1 MGLAAA
7 VVAIISLVQV
17 CEAQQCGSQAGNAL
31 CANDLCCSQYGYCGS
46 TAAYCGTGCQ
56 SQCRC
61 GSQAG
66 NALCANG
73 LCCSQYGYCGST
85 AAYCGTGCQSQFCEA
100 QQCGSQ
106 AGNALCAN
114 DLCCSQYGYCGSTA
128 AYCGTG
134 CQSQC
139 RCGSQ
144 AGNALCANGL
154 CCSQYG
160 YCGSTAAYCGT
171 GCQSQCTA
179 TPSPPPPPA
188 SSGSGVGNILT
199 NSLFNSFFP
208 NRNAFYT
215 YAAFISAANAY
226 PSFGT
231 TGSSVQIRQEI
242 AAFCA
247 HVTQE
252 TSGLVYINEIDQSQ
266 YCDPSSTQYPCAAGQ
281 EYYGRGPL
289 QISWNFNYGA
299 ASASVG
305 SNILANPNQVSSD
318 PVLAFKTAL
327 WFWTTA
333 SPPKPSCH
341 DVMIGNWTPSS
352 ADIAAGREPGFGET
366 INIINGGI
374 ECDQTSA
381 AASNRITYYQ
391 NFCSQLGVSPGSNLN
406 CASAQPY

>member
-1 MGLAAA
+1 LVTKLSKSKLLSLDIILISTLRKLTQLVCFVLGTQFKEEELKMKVLKFRAAAAVVNLIGLAAA

-17 CEAQQCGSQAGNAL
+17 CEAQECGSQAGNAL
-31 CANDLCCSQYGYCGS
+31 CANDLCCSQYGYCGN

-61 GSQAG
+61 GSQGG

-73 LCCSQYGYCGST
+73 LCCSQYGYCGVGT
-85 AAYCGTGCQSQFCEA
+85 AYCA
-100 QQCGSQ
+100 P
-106 AGNALCAN
+106 GN
-114 DLCCSQYGYCGSTA
+114 
-128 AYCGTG
+128 

-139 RCGSQ
+139 P
-144 AGNALCANGL
+144 
-154 CCSQYG
+154 
-160 YCGSTAAYCGT
+160 ST
-171 GCQSQCTA
+171 
-179 TPSPPPPPA
+179 PPPPPPPA

-208 NRNAFYT
+208 NRNSFYT

-231 TGSSVQIRQEI
+231 TGSSVQMRQEV

-266 YCDPSSTQYPCAAGQ
+266 FCDPSSSTQYPCAAGQ

-289 QISWNFNYGA
+289 QITWNFNYGA

-305 SNILANPNQVSSD
+305 YNILANPNEVSSD

-374 ECDQTSA
+374 ECDQTSS

-391 NFCSQLGVSPGSNLN
+391 NFCSQLGVSPGPNLS

>member
-1 MGLAAA
+1 LTQLLCFVLGTQFKEEELKMKVLKFRAAAAVVNLIGLAAA

-46 TAAYCGTGCQ
+46 TTAYCG
-56 SQCRC
+56 S
-61 GSQAG
+61 
-66 NALCANG
+66 
-73 LCCSQYGYCGST
+73 
-85 AAYCGTGCQSQFCEA
+85 
-100 QQCGSQ
+100 
-106 AGNALCAN
+106 
-114 DLCCSQYGYCGSTA
+114 
-128 AYCGTG
+128 
-134 CQSQC
+134 
-139 RCGSQ
+139 
-144 AGNALCANGL
+144 
-154 CCSQYG
+154 
-160 YCGSTAAYCGT
+160 
-171 GCQSQCTA
+171 GCQSQCTS
-179 TPSPPPPPA
+179 TPSPPPPA

-208 NRNAFYT
+208 NRNSFYT

-231 TGSSVQIRQEI
+231 TGSSVQMKQEV

-252 TSGLVYINEIDQSQ
+252 TSGLFYINEIDQSQ
-266 YCDPSSTQYPCAAGQ
+266 FCDASATQYPCAAGQ

-289 QISWNFNYGA
+289 QITWNFNYGA

-305 SNILANPNQVSSD
+305 SNILANPNQVSTD

-391 NFCSQLGVSPGSNLN
+391 NFCSQLGVSPGSNLS